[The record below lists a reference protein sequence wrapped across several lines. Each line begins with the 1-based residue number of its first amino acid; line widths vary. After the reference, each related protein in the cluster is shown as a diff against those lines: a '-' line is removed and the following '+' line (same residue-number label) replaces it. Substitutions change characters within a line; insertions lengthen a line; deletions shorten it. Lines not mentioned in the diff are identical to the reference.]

1 MLNTAV
7 HRPWLRMLA
16 CILGEL
22 IAAFSLNCF
31 IVPLGL
37 YSGGGLGVLKTFT
50 ISRTL
55 ADAIVVYG
63 RFNSLA

>member
-37 YSGGGLGVLKTFT
+37 YSGGGL
-50 ISRTL
+50 
-55 ADAIVVYG
+55 DVYKRQDPHRQVAG
-63 RFNSLA
+63 PAGH